1 MIRTA
6 ILTPLFFLLFSCK
19 SHSQKDKSEAA
30 KVLNTKAVQAIRTS
44 PEQALVYLDS
54 AIALDGTKPTYYLNR
69 VSLLCSKGDYQKAID
84 DSKRAVEIQ
93 PDLAEAR
100 MLLAMLYD
108 RTNHPELAKQQYE
121 IALKTF
127 TERLE
132 KGSKNG
138 QADKL
143 NQAVALICLDRKEGN
158 DKLQHLIDSRPND
171 PMLTSLINFNK
182 QKYIH
187 TLFP

>member
-1 MIRTA
+1 MSRTA
-6 ILTPLFFLLFSCK
+6 ILTPLFFLLFSFK
-19 SHSQKDKSEAA
+19 SYSQKEKSEAA
-30 KVLNTKAVQAIRTS
+30 KVLNNKAVQAMQTS
-44 PEQALVYLDS
+44 PEQALLYLDS
-54 AIALDGTKPTYYLNR
+54 AISLDGTKSVYYLNK

-84 DSKRAVEIQ
+84 GSKRAMEIQ
-93 PDLAEAR
+93 PNLAEAR

-108 RTNHPELAKQQYE
+108 RTNHGELAKEQYE

-132 KGSKNG
+132 KGSKNE

-143 NQAVALICLDRKEGN
+143 NQAIALICLDRKEGN
-158 DKLQHLIDSRPND
+158 DNLKHLIDSKPND

-182 QKYIH
+182 WEYIH